1 MKNKKGVES
10 KVNVAADV
18 SRLEISQRKFER
30 THVRCYEMEKARY
43 IWVGISS
50 HLRFIL
56 PIAMPFQFKKS
67 ESPAKGVQRVCRERI
82 GAALGRLRKSRHPA
96 AVHGVRKEIKK
107 LRAIFRLVR
116 GTIGRGTY
124 RKGAKA
130 LREAADRLAA
140 TRDARVTLK
149 AFENLAGR
157 PSRRFGGIE
166 RLLRK
171 NARREA
177 GRFRKDDS
185 RTRAKR
191 LLRKTDR
198 RVDALKIK
206 AAGWGAIEPGLKESY
221 RRGRE
226 ARRLARK
233 QPSPENFHDWRKHVK
248 DLWHYFCL
256 LHPAWPAE
264 ARAYT
269 DELELLGGR
278 LGEEHDLFLLQQFVS
293 EHCAGEANEATALNQ
308 LIASRQKALRAA
320 ALKLGSRLY
329 AETPAVICRRL
340 ENYWKAWR
348 ER

>member
-1 MKNKKGVES
+1 
-10 KVNVAADV
+10 
-18 SRLEISQRKFER
+18 
-30 THVRCYEMEKARY
+30 
-43 IWVGISS
+43 
-50 HLRFIL
+50 
-56 PIAMPFQFKKS
+56 MPFQFKKS

-82 GAALGRLRKSRHPA
+82 GAALDGLRKCDRPA
-96 AVHGVRKEIKK
+96 AVHAVRKEIKK

-116 GTIGRGTY
+116 GEIGRANY

-130 LREAADRLAA
+130 LREAADSLTAP
-140 TRDARVTLK
+140 RDARATLK

-166 RLLRK
+166 RALRK

-198 RVDALKIK
+198 RVADLKIK

-226 ARRLARK
+226 ACRLARK

-293 EHCAGEANEATALNQ
+293 ERCAGEANEATALNQ
-308 LIASRQKALRAA
+308 LIASRQKELRAA
-320 ALKLGSRLY
+320 ALKLGSRIY

-340 ENYWKAWR
+340 GNDWSLWR
-348 ER
+348 RK